1 MFDFDKSFTIFLDNF
16 DLFWYGTKITII
28 LALVG
33 TIAGLIIGLLF
44 GAIRATTIDIK
55 DKKIIVLI
63 KKALK
68 IISEI
73 YIWFFRGTPM
83 LVQAMFFYHGLRPFF
98 QWNALTAGIMIIS
111 INTGAYMAE
120 IVRSGIQSVDRGQSE
135 GALSLGMTRV
145 QTMKYIIL
153 PQAIRNSFPAI
164 GNQFIINIKD
174 SSMLNVIGVVELFFQ
189 SSSIAGST
197 MSYSATFLITCLVY
211 LCLTSIATILL
222 NIIEKRIKEVN
233 SLEEKL
239 NFLGKRKIDKAKD
252 ELIAL
257 NSILQ
262 TLNPLNTLGRGYSVI
277 MDKKDKVINE
287 VSELKKNDMVKVIM
301 KDGSVNI
308 DIKIINE

>member
-174 SSMLNVIGVVELFFQ
+174 SSMLNVIGVVDYFSNLAEKVLLDP
-189 SSSIAGST
+189 T

-211 LCLTSIATILL
+211 FVL
-222 NIIEKRIKEVN
+222 NLNCDNFIKYN
-233 SLEEKL
+233 
-239 NFLGKRKIDKAKD
+239 
-252 ELIAL
+252 
-257 NSILQ
+257 
-262 TLNPLNTLGRGYSVI
+262 
-277 MDKKDKVINE
+277 
-287 VSELKKNDMVKVIM
+287 
-301 KDGSVNI
+301 
-308 DIKIINE
+308 

>member
-145 QTMKYIIL
+145 QTMKYII
-153 PQAIRNSFPAI
+153 
-164 GNQFIINIKD
+164 
-174 SSMLNVIGVVELFFQ
+174 
-189 SSSIAGST
+189 
-197 MSYSATFLITCLVY
+197 CLLY
-211 LCLTSIATILL
+211 TS
-222 NIIEKRIKEVN
+222 RCV
-233 SLEEKL
+233 
-239 NFLGKRKIDKAKD
+239 
-252 ELIAL
+252 
-257 NSILQ
+257 
-262 TLNPLNTLGRGYSVI
+262 
-277 MDKKDKVINE
+277 
-287 VSELKKNDMVKVIM
+287 
-301 KDGSVNI
+301 
-308 DIKIINE
+308 

>member
-44 GAIRATTIDIK
+44 VAIRATTIDIK

-222 NIIEKRIKEVN
+222 NIIEKRIN
-233 SLEEKL
+233 
-239 NFLGKRKIDKAKD
+239 NP
-252 ELIAL
+252 
-257 NSILQ
+257 IL
-262 TLNPLNTLGRGYSVI
+262 R
-277 MDKKDKVINE
+277 
-287 VSELKKNDMVKVIM
+287 
-301 KDGSVNI
+301 
-308 DIKIINE
+308 

>member
-55 DKKIIVLI
+55 DK
-63 KKALK
+63 K

-135 GALSLGMTRV
+135 GALSLGMTRI

-222 NIIEKRIKEVN
+222 NIIEKRIN
-233 SLEEKL
+233 
-239 NFLGKRKIDKAKD
+239 NP
-252 ELIAL
+252 
-257 NSILQ
+257 IL
-262 TLNPLNTLGRGYSVI
+262 R
-277 MDKKDKVINE
+277 
-287 VSELKKNDMVKVIM
+287 
-301 KDGSVNI
+301 
-308 DIKIINE
+308 

>member
-83 LVQAMFFYHGLRPFF
+83 LVQ
-98 QWNALTAGIMIIS
+98 
-111 INTGAYMAE
+111 
-120 IVRSGIQSVDRGQSE
+120 
-135 GALSLGMTRV
+135 
-145 QTMKYIIL
+145 TMKYIIL

-222 NIIEKRIKEVN
+222 NIIEKRIN
-233 SLEEKL
+233 
-239 NFLGKRKIDKAKD
+239 NP
-252 ELIAL
+252 
-257 NSILQ
+257 IL
-262 TLNPLNTLGRGYSVI
+262 R
-277 MDKKDKVINE
+277 
-287 VSELKKNDMVKVIM
+287 
-301 KDGSVNI
+301 
-308 DIKIINE
+308 